1 MKFASFYYFTLIL
14 FWLESFTTYLIVRGL
29 SFRSNKKPLGSGA
42 RNNPKTGESAASFKN
57 GFLLFH
63 TGELILPEAKRTV
76 NPVQPIDV
84 RRHYL
89 SKNLTSG

>member
-42 RNNPKTGESAASFKN
+42 RNNPKTGESAASF
-57 GFLLFH
+57 
-63 TGELILPEAKRTV
+63 
-76 NPVQPIDV
+76 
-84 RRHYL
+84 
-89 SKNLTSG
+89 